1 MAYMN
6 QEKKAVMA
14 PAIKAVLK
22 KYGMTGTLSVN
33 NLSTL
38 VLTISK
44 GPLDVFSD
52 YTVDPARTDYIQV
65 NEFWYKTHFT
75 GKTLEFL
82 LELIPVMM
90 VGNHDNSDSQ
100 SDYFDVGFYISISFG
115 RWNKP
120 FKII

>member
-52 YTVDPARTDYIQV
+52 YTGDPARTDYIQV

>member
-6 QEKKAVMA
+6 QAKKAAMA

-38 VLTISK
+38 VLTMSK

-52 YTVDPARTDYIQV
+52 CVATHSDYIQV
-65 NEFWYKTHFT
+65 NEFWYKSHFT

-90 VGNHDNSDSQ
+90 VGNHNNSDIQ
-100 SDYFDVGFYISISFG
+100 SDYFDVGFYIDVTFG
-115 RWNKP
+115 KWNKP
-120 FKII
+120 YQIV